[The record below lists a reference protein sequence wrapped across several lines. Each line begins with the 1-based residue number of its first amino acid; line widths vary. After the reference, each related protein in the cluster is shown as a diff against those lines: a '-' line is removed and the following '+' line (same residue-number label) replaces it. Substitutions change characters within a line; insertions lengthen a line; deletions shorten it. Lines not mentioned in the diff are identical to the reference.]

1 MKYSSFAA
9 LISIVYFLFLGLKC
23 SKSNI
28 VMPPIN
34 TDTLT
39 TSLKPLWKITATND
53 KTWNSGFEITEPVIF
68 GQNVMVSTVFNGYQL
83 FKMLNVQNGNEIWQ
97 WNDYY
102 IKDTYLNYDF
112 RISFPWLKNNY
123 LYYSNYTELYCLDLI
138 SGQTVWKKN
147 VSPLK
152 YGLRFTGVDK
162 YFYLDLFKEESNK
175 YLDSGAELHVG
186 NKETGNLMYLT
197 IPKYDTTDA
206 TPNSGR
212 TGLILG
218 TTPFINPL
226 GDTMLVVSYSDQPVT
241 KDYLFRD
248 AFGVYNL
255 SKNKWQIERV
265 LIGLPTVTGI
275 DYTPIVKN
283 GKVFHCKTGLVTC
296 HDVNSGELL
305 WSYNQIGHANF
316 LFSGILVEN
325 GKVFANA
332 GNGTLHCIDI
342 QTGNALWQ
350 TESAG
355 SCSDMAYLNG
365 IIYFV
370 GGSDGLLYA
379 VDETTGKTIWKIIS
393 PDDGKA
399 INKISGTFTRFCAVV
414 PGIDGTKGRIVTH
427 TGYNIYCFEAAK

>member
-1 MKYSSFAA
+1 MKYSS
-9 LISIVYFLFLGLKC
+9 LLLMIYSLFLGLKC
-23 SKSNI
+23 SKSNLS
-28 VMPPIN
+28 VPPIN
-34 TDTLT
+34 VDTLIT
-39 TSLKPLWKITATND
+39 NLKPIWAMATTND
-53 KTWNSGFEITEPVIF
+53 KTWNDGFDIAEPVIA
-68 GQNVMVSTVFNGYQL
+68 GQNILVSTVFNKFQV
-83 FKMLNVQNGNEIWQ
+83 FKMLNAQNGNEIWQ
-97 WNDYY
+97 WQDFFR
-102 IKDTYLNYDF
+102 KLNYDSANYMIRF
-112 RISFPWLKNNY
+112 PYLKDHKMIWSSFKEI
-123 LYYSNYTELYCLDLI
+123 YYIDLTN
-138 SGQTVWKKN
+138 GNTVWKNLTTNKFGFQCKGIGN
-147 VSPLK
+147 SFFIELLNAGDGK
-152 YGLRFTGVDK
+152 ALQTGMQ
-162 YFYLDLFKEESNK
+162 LFR
-175 YLDSGAELHVG
+175 
-186 NKETGNLMYLT
+186 GNLNSPNLQYLLT
-197 IPKYDTTDA
+197 PKYDTTNS
-206 TPNSGR
+206 TPNSEQNGS
-212 TGLILG
+212 ILG
-218 TTPFINPL
+218 NAPYINSS

-414 PGIDGTKGRIVTH
+414 PGIDGAKGRIVTH